1 MISSET
7 ATNYNNDQ
15 FWKIDDNEIAFLSCK
30 EDRILAST
38 NPKKLCIPSL
48 MASPDKPLSTYPLDK
63 RAQLNPSIYC
73 NDKECRPVVSGSIGT
88 RNYITV
94 FHHDNDWF
102 RHKWLNRGAE
112 IMIDIRNGDID
123 HLRITDKVDRS
134 YCDDCLTE
142 HPPCPHT
149 GK

>member
-63 RAQLNPSIYC
+63 RAQLNPSI
-73 NDKECRPVVSGSIGT
+73 V
-88 RNYITV
+88 
-94 FHHDNDWF
+94 
-102 RHKWLNRGAE
+102 
-112 IMIDIRNGDID
+112 MIRN
-123 HLRITDKVDRS
+123 VDQLLV
-134 YCDDCLTE
+134 D
-142 HPPCPHT
+142 P
-149 GK
+149 